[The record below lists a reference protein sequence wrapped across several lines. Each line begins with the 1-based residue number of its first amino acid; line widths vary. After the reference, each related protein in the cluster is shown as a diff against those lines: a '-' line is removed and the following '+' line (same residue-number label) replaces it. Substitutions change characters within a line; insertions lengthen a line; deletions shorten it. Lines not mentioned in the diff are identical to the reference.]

1 MNRTEKYLFIGLLV
15 AVVLLCGSICGNVYQ
30 HYHFREVT
38 QMMRT
43 DTVTKRDTIY
53 SERVDTVPQVVDEN
67 TVGYVKIS
75 DILLHIPYDVSKK
88 GEKVDTLGVESGE
101 TASHMTDSLPIVQK
115 TYADSTYTAYVSGIK
130 YGVYPCL
137 DSIRIKE
144 RTVYQTV
151 TITKDLRRKQK
162 RVHVGLMGGY
172 GYGFTSKQAEPYI
185 GIGVGYSIFS
195 F

>member
-75 DILLHIPYDVSKK
+75 DILLHVPYDVSKK

-130 YGVYPCL
+130 HEGYPRL
-137 DSIRIKE
+137 DSIRVRE
-144 RTVYQTV
+144 RLLRETV
-151 TITKDLRRKQK
+151 TVTQIQPGKQK
-162 RVHVGLMGGY
+162 HLGVGVTTGCGYGLMNKKTDV
-172 GYGFTSKQAEPYI
+172 FV
-185 GIGVGYSIFS
+185 GVGITYFLWK
-195 F
+195 